1 MTLPERQRLILK
13 EVVDRYIRF
22 REPVSSRMILE
33 DYGLA
38 VSSATVR
45 NDMNDLE
52 RQGYIAKPYS
62 SSGRIPTEKGYRF
75 FVEWLLD
82 LSELTKRERFDIVE
96 TSESR
101 VLDMGEAVRHA
112 AFLLGSM
119 THYAAFV
126 VPPRLE
132 AACLERVVL
141 TRMSDR
147 TAFIVIVS
155 DTGIIEQGLLPL
167 ESAATED
174 EIESMMRTLNRML
187 HGTSFADVR
196 RRATEETAE
205 EWHEQPERQAL
216 SIVCRLLDARTRP
229 RVVVDG
235 ILHLLDT
242 LQGVAPQ
249 EAMDRFS
256 SLSRTIQDEEAL
268 PRALES
274 ARAGR
279 RGVVANIGDVPLA
292 GFQNWSVVS
301 CDYGP
306 HHGVLGVI
314 APIWMDYGRAMSAVT
329 FVASRLEALLI
340 AARSRG
346 QERNTH
352 AA

>member
-82 LSELTKRERFDIVE
+82 LSELAQREHFDIVE
-96 TSESR
+96 TSQTR
-101 VLDMGEAVRHA
+101 VLDLGEAMRHA

-132 AACLERVVL
+132 AACLERVLL
-141 TRMSDR
+141 TRMSER

-155 DTGIIEQGLLPL
+155 DTGVVEQGLLPL
-167 ESAATED
+167 ESATTED
-174 EIESMMRTLNRML
+174 EIEIMMRTMNRTL
-187 HGTSFADVR
+187 RGTTLADVR
-196 RRATEETAE
+196 RMAAE
-205 EWHEQPERQAL
+205 AAEDWHEQPERQAL
-216 SIVCRLLDARTRP
+216 SIVTQLLDARTGP

-235 ILHLLDT
+235 LLHLLDA
-242 LQGVAPQ
+242 LQDLVPQ
-249 EAMDRFS
+249 EAMARFS
-256 SLSRTIQDEEAL
+256 SLSRTIQDEDAL
-268 PRALES
+268 PRALEV
-274 ARAGR
+274 ARVGR
-279 RGVVANIGDVPLA
+279 RGIVANIGDLPLA
-292 GFQNWSVVS
+292 GFEKWSVVS

-306 HHGVLGVI
+306 HHGLLGVI

-329 FVASRLEALLI
+329 FVGSRLEALLV
-340 AARSRG
+340 AAQSRG
-346 QERNTH
+346 QERNAH